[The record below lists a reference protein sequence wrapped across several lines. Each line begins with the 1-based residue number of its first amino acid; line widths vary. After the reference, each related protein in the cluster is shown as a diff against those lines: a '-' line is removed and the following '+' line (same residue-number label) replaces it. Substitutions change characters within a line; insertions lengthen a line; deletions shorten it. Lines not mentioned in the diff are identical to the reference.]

1 MLGNAIKKLNLP
13 REELVILTK
22 VRNTIM
28 YHWKPVPLTTCLQ
41 LYAPVGP
48 EYGSQIVGPPEE
60 FGIINQ
66 QGLSRK
72 VGLTVG
78 SLADT
83 C

>member
-1 MLGNAIKKLNLP
+1 
-13 REELVILTK
+13 
-22 VRNTIM
+22 M

-72 VGLTVG
+72 VSLTVG
-78 SLADT
+78 PLADT